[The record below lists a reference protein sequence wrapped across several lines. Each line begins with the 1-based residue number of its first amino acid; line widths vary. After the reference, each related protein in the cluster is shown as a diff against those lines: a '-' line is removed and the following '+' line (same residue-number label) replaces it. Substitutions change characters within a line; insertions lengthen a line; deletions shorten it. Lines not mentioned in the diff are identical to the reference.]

1 MSHPVFTL
9 LASVVLALAFAMVD
23 NRTLRERLLAGAR
36 VFLGC
41 AAATFGGGWLM
52 YLIHG

>member
-9 LASVVLALAFAMVD
+9 LASVLLSLAFAMMD
-23 NRTLRERLLAGAR
+23 NRTRRERLLAGAR